1 MKNTNKFMLALRVA
15 LMGAVAAV
23 TAPAAAGPKCARS
36 CLEGFA
42 SQFMAAMEVKNPGN
56 VPVSKGFRYTENSVP
71 MQLGDGFWGT
81 YQSKGPYGRY
91 FADVAAG
98 QVVWFGT
105 AREADR
111 PVLVSLR
118 LKVTGRKVA
127 EAEMLIYRNAE
138 HIAKLEQRPMGPAF
152 DEVVPPA
159 ERLSRDALIKAADSY
174 FNGLVKGA
182 PVAFT
187 DDCNRVEN
195 GIQTTNNPE
204 HRSPSFLDP
213 AFNPFNMTCDQNM
226 KTELW
231 RYIQRVDPR
240 RYVLVDEERGNVVG
254 MFMFV
259 HPGTIKEVQ
268 SPTHGTVQM
277 PANARTPS
285 HVLIAEAFNI
295 RDHKIRAIEAVEIGL
310 PYGQSDGWQKR

>member
-1 MKNTNKFMLALRVA
+1 MGLRKTIATALLSFAAIAASPALAQVSCDRA
-15 LMGAVAAV
+15 
-23 TAPAAAGPKCARS
+23 
-36 CLEGFA
+36 CLEGVA
-42 SQFMAAMEVKNPGN
+42 AGFMAAMDAKDPAK
-56 VPVSKGFRYTENSVP
+56 VPVAAGFHYTENSVP
-71 MQLGDGFWGT
+71 LTLGDGFWAT
-81 YQSKGPYGRY
+81 YQNKGSYSRY
-91 FADVAAG
+91 FADVPAG

-118 LKVTGRKVA
+118 LKVVDRKVA

-138 HIAKLEQRPMGPAF
+138 HVAKLEARAKMPAF
-152 DEVVPPA
+152 DEALPKGQRP
-159 ERLSRDALIKAADSY
+159 SRDALVKAADSY
-174 FNGLVKGA
+174 FNGLTSGA

-187 DDCNRVEN
+187 SDCNRVEN

-204 HRSPSFLDP
+204 HKSPSFPDP

-226 KTELW
+226 KTGLW
-231 RYIQRVDPR
+231 RYIQRVEPR

-259 HPGTIKEVQ
+259 HPGTIREVD
-268 SPTHGTVQM
+268 SPTHGKVAM
-277 PANARTPS
+277 PANARIPS

-295 RDHKIRAIEAVEIGL
+295 RDNSIRAIEAVEVGL
-310 PYGQSDGWQKR
+310 PYGQPDGWQGR